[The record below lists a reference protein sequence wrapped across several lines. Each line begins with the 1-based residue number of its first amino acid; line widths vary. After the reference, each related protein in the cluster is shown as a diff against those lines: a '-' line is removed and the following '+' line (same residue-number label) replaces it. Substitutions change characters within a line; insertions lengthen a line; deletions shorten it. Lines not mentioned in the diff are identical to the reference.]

1 MGIFSQPLKKTQ
13 VKKTTQPTGGGLFST
28 PISTTVQQTAIEE
41 ALQQPEIKESV
52 ARLRET
58 VEEPKKIYTGGA
70 ISDIFDTLNIF
81 QYGVVGMLKGKG
93 FSEGVRTRQS
103 WSDKDALGDFGI
115 PGMIGG
121 TLLDIAVDPMTYL
134 SPLSILK
141 KIPGVAAGVEAAGTA
156 FKASKIGKELGERFI
171 YGFGKDPVYMKLAE
185 RMFNSKAIGERNILQ
200 ALRGIIDLPIDKAS
214 KLLTRDETLH
224 FIRKPLKEIQK
235 FLSPDEFS
243 MIKKAYNQLD
253 TLSSQWSKLNPGVA
267 ETIDQNIG
275 KYIKNA
281 FEEFELP
288 QRTGVFDWM
297 KTKIGVQKARKALP
311 MAAREALG
319 EIANV
324 PYLLGKSM
332 IDLTS
337 DIETTRL
344 FNDVA
349 RKFSSDVAL
358 EGFQQLSR
366 GQRFF
371 TTALGEKRALFSG
384 IKKINN
390 KLVPIL
396 KELKRTGKIDKKLV
410 KLIDNTLG
418 SIGDVRKIQLDEFT
432 KFFLEGEKATRV
444 ISKTRRIGALPD
456 VLLGVA
462 EDVKKFTKFKDFIK
476 SDVGLN
482 VEKMFREGILE
493 RTGFSSVESFFK
505 YVKEPFKEAVT
516 KITDVVLTGDAK
528 KLVKLQKFIEN
539 LTEKATK
546 LKGID
551 KASVDDALNL
561 LNKTI
566 SAFKG
571 EKVEALRK
579 IGNLE
584 MSELAGKFVPEP
596 IFKDLTEMV
605 RAKSVTEKALNKVV
619 GTWKFG
625 KVILNPAGHA
635 RNVVSNFLL
644 NSWEGLSPHRLDIY
658 AEGAKEMSKLKK
670 GLPTKWIKEIL
681 PLGFDTNTFA
691 FNELKE
697 LLGEKGNEHLL
708 RKFGKG
714 FRGIGQK
721 FIDMYGGSESW
732 AKVSQYIFQRKK
744 GLDIQEAWNIAER
757 ATFNYSQVTP
767 FIRRLRSSMFG
778 FPFITFTAKATPQA
792 IKTAL
797 THPGRISW
805 IGKVKNAIENQADL
819 KELTRERASQPPW
832 IRDGFYV
839 KLPMKDEHGRSAYFD
854 LTYILPFGDLM
865 SGQFLQRQTIKE
877 TGLPE
882 GVPSALVRKSPFIN
896 LVRELATNKDFYNDK
911 IWKDSDTQHEQ
922 LGDIM
927 RHLMKF
933 GLPPAVADT
942 IPGGYDKSGERRPSS
957 IQSILG
963 TKDYKDTQQRTP
975 MQELLRLG
983 GVKISPVNLKV
994 QDEIK
999 DYYDN
1004 KAMET
1009 LLKEA
1014 GIMKDFTKAYIPKQ

>member
-224 FIRKPLKEIQK
+224 FIRKPLKEIQE
-235 FLSPDEFS
+235 FLSPDEFN
-243 MIKKAYNQLD
+243 MVKKAYGQLD
-253 TLSSQWSKLNPGVA
+253 DLSKQWSQLNPGKA
-267 ETIDQNIG
+267 ETINQNIG

-281 FEEFELP
+281 FEEFEIP
-288 QRTGVFDWM
+288 KKKGVFDWM
-297 KTKIGVQKARKALP
+297 KKKIGVQKARKALP
-311 MAAREALG
+311 MKVREALG
-319 EIANV
+319 EIKNV

-332 IDLTS
+332 IDLT
-337 DIETTRL
+337 
-344 FNDVA
+344 NDVETSKFFNA
-349 RKFSSDVAL
+349 VNKIFSSDTAL
-358 EGFQQLSR
+358 EGFSQLSKN
-366 GQRFF
+366 
-371 TTALGEKRALFSG
+371 KR
-384 IKKINN
+384 
-390 KLVPIL
+390 
-396 KELKRTGKIDKKLV
+396 
-410 KLIDNTLG
+410 LG
-418 SIGDVRKIQLDEFT
+418 S
-432 KFFLEGEKATRV
+432 
-444 ISKTRRIGALPD
+444 
-456 VLLGVA
+456 
-462 EDVKKFTKFKDFIK
+462 
-476 SDVGLN
+476 
-482 VEKMFREGILE
+482 
-493 RTGFSSVESFFK
+493 
-505 YVKEPFKEAVT
+505 
-516 KITDVVLTGDAK
+516 
-528 KLVKLQKFIEN
+528 
-539 LTEKATK
+539 
-546 LKGID
+546 
-551 KASVDDALNL
+551 
-561 LNKTI
+561 
-566 SAFKG
+566 
-571 EKVEALRK
+571 
-579 IGNLE
+579 
-584 MSELAGKFVPEP
+584 LAGKFVPEP
-596 IFKDLTEMV
+596 LFKDLTEMV
-605 RAKSVTEKALNKVV
+605 RAKTTVEKALNKVV
-619 GTWKFG
+619 GMWKYG

-635 RNVVSNFLL
+635 RNIPSNFIL

-658 AEGAKEMSKLKK
+658 TKGAKELSLFKK
-670 GLPTKWIKEIL
+670 GNPGKFVKEIL
-681 PLGFDTNTFA
+681 PLGFNTNTFA
-691 FNELKE
+691 FNELGG
-697 LLGEKGNEHLL
+697 LLGEKGNEHLFK
-708 RKFGKG
+708 KFGKG
-714 FRGIGQK
+714 FKGVTQK
-721 FIDMYGGSESW
+721 LTDMYGDSESW
-732 AKVSQYIFQRKK
+732 AKLSQYIFQREGGK
-744 GLDIQEAWNIAER
+744 GVQEAWNIAER

-767 FIRRLRSSMFG
+767 FVRRLRSSMFG

-797 THPGRISW
+797 KHPGRISY
-805 IGKVKNAIENQADL
+805 IGKIKNAIENQADL
-819 KELTRERASQPPW
+819 KELTKERASQPPW

-839 KLPMKDEHGRSAYFD
+839 KLPIKDKHGRSAYFD